1 MAEFLTTPAG
11 IALIIVAQGLLMAI
25 FLLLSAYFLIYADR
39 KVWAADRKEPRNGY
53 FEFEAQPPM
62 MTP

>member
-11 IALIIVAQGLLMAI
+11 IALILVAQGLLMAI

-39 KVWAADRKEPRNGY
+39 KVWAAV
-53 FEFEAQPPM
+53 
-62 MTP
+62 